1 MGMLIHSMMLRLKE
15 EKALKEKGAVPAPVT
30 PKPQPKKA
38 KPKAKR
44 VTTDAPAD

>member
-1 MGMLIHSMMLRLKE
+1 MLLHYTLMRLLEE
-15 EKALKEKGAVPAPVT
+15 EKALKEKEAAPAPVT